1 MEDKITNLELGF
13 RDEIRFHLE
22 TMINDNE
29 YYDEQDIEKM
39 ANLTD
44 EDINTI
50 ALKMLYDEELS
61 ERINGIIENNVR
73 NMIGVDY
80 L

>member
-1 MEDKITNLELGF
+1 MEKITNLELGY
-13 RDEIRFHLE
+13 RDEVKFHLE

-44 EDINTI
+44 EDIATI
-50 ALKMLYDEELS
+50 AEYLIDDDYLNS
-61 ERINGIIENNVR
+61 IINETIEQKVR

>member
-1 MEDKITNLELGF
+1 MEKITNLELGF

-22 TMINDNE
+22 TMMNDTE
-29 YYDEQDIEKM
+29 YYDEIDIEKM
-39 ANLTD
+39 AKITD

-61 ERINGIIENNVR
+61 QRINEIIENNVR

>member
-1 MEDKITNLELGF
+1 MEKITNLELGF

-39 ANLTD
+39 AKLTD

-61 ERINGIIENNVR
+61 QRINEIIENNVR